1 MPLAVIAASFFLPT
15 LKTCN
20 TIESP
25 MEVAADGMV
34 WVVPWYLAALILAVV
49 TGIAVLRGRA
59 PGRAS
64 WISGFVSVVAS
75 GLVAFAGFA
84 MFTAQI
90 PDKGE
95 DGLVW
100 FAIALLIVSL
110 VVGIHSLVRARTQD
124 GWPAWT
130 RMLLAYWAFVLPLV
144 GLFVLEV
151 FDGSTASIDGL
162 GIGAH
167 LVVLS
172 VVTLGMVLRVKGGE
186 DRAAP

>member
-34 WVVPWYLAALILAVV
+34 WVVPWYLPALILAVV
-49 TGIAVLRGRA
+49 TGIAVLRVKPPA
-59 PGRAS
+59 KPGRVAS
-64 WISGFVSVVAS
+64 LLGVVAC
-75 GLVAFAGFA
+75 GLVALAGFVMVA
-84 MFTAQI
+84 AQI
-90 PDKGE
+90 PDKADE
-95 DGLVW
+95 LGLW
-100 FAIALLIVSL
+100 FSSALLLVSL
-110 VVGIHSLVRARTQD
+110 GLGVRSLRRMRVLT
-124 GWPAWT
+124 GWSQWT
-130 RMLLAYWAFVLPLV
+130 RLLLAYWAFVLPLV

-172 VVTLGMVLRVKGGE
+172 VVTLGMVLRVTGGE